1 MKEKL
6 VVDGE
11 KRVVEKLL
19 GRRKA
24 KKGYEYEVQWVN
36 GTEVRR
42 GPGLGWVGTSGRGRL
57 GGRRRAVLPAAPAA
71 RSSCWLRAPTGARP
85 APPPDLLALSR
96 LAGGGRLH
104 QAGQRD

>member
-1 MKEKL
+1 MEEAKIADGSISRSNRVTLPCCPQVKEEEEAKMKEKL

-36 GTEVRR
+36 GTEVRLSTVHR
-42 GPGLGWVGTSGRGRL
+42 A
-57 GGRRRAVLPAAPAA
+57 GG
-71 RSSCWLRAPTGARP
+71 
-85 APPPDLLALSR
+85 
-96 LAGGGRLH
+96 LAGGWSWLH
-104 QAGQRD
+104 